1 MNYLDKI
8 IQFLNTDIWRI
19 KARKLPGIKSFW
31 INQLRI
37 FLLAIRGF
45 DEDKCNLR
53 ASALTFYSLL
63 SIVPVLAMAF
73 GIAKGFGFQHQLEKL
88 LMEKMPGQE
97 EVVMRVIA
105 FANSMLANTQG
116 GVIAGV
122 GVGFLFWTVIKV
134 LGNIEES
141 FNDVWG
147 VKKGRTFTRKFS
159 DYLSIMMICPILLI
173 MASSVTVLITAQLT
187 FIVQQ
192 LSFLGPLADV
202 LIYALRILPFCVMWA
217 LFSFVYIF
225 MPNTEVKI
233 KSGIFAGIIAG
244 TIYQLVQWVYI
255 TFQIGVSNYG
265 AIYGSFAAM
274 PLFLMWLQISWVIV
288 LFGAEVSFAEQN
300 VSTYEFEPDSVKAS
314 QRFQKLCAL
323 CIVHL
328 CVKRFH
334 RGETALEASEIADT
348 LEMPIRLVN
357 LLLFGLTE
365 AGVLSEVKKDNGRN
379 MAYQPARDIDQL
391 SISQVITLL
400 DAHGIEDI
408 PFVVNDD
415 VKKLKTSV
423 SALEKYVQDSPQNL
437 LLKDI

>member
-1 MNYLDKI
+1 MRLLDKL

-19 KARKLPGIKSFW
+19 KARKLPGAKSFW

-63 SIVPVLAMAF
+63 SIVPVVAMAF

-97 EVVMRVIA
+97 EVVARVIE

-173 MASSVTVLITAQLT
+173 MASSVTVLITGQLT
-187 FIVQQ
+187 FMVQS

-202 LIYALRILPFCVMWA
+202 IIYALRVLPYGVMWA

-244 TIYQLVQWVYI
+244 TIYQFVQWIYI

-288 LFGAEVSFAEQN
+288 LFGAEISFAEQN

-334 RGETALEASEIADT
+334 RGEAPLEAVEISDT

-357 LLLFGLTE
+357 LLLFELTE

-391 SISQVITLL
+391 NIAQVLGLL
-400 DAHGIEDI
+400 ESHGIEDI
-408 PFVVNDD
+408 PFVVNED
-415 VKKLKTSV
+415 VQKLKTALK
-423 SALEKYVQDSPQNL
+423 ALEQAVQSTPQNS